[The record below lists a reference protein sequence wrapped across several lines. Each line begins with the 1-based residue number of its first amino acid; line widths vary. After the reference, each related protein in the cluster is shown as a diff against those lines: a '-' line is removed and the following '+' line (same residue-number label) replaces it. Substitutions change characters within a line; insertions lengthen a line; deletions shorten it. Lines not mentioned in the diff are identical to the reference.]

1 MTISQ
6 QLLKRATQEGKL
18 PLPYLQL
25 AEQIIEAD
33 KKAGVKG
40 TGTHTV
46 KFLSDKAITGKDYT
60 TKQERPEIE
69 YTYEEN
75 GQKKRYSVPVNNKN
89 GELHYFVQR
98 MAEVEVGEVIT
109 LEYKKKP
116 GSYEGYIDFQKTMD
130 IPKEEIKDEDI
141 PVIEEEEEEIDV
153 QNIPL

>member
-25 AEQIIEAD
+25 AEQIIEAG

-40 TGTHTV
+40 TGPHTV